1 MSNIRL
7 TQRLIDALKPRKKT
21 FDLRDTELKG
31 FGVRVRSSGI
41 KRYFVQ
47 SQHEGTRTW
56 RIIGN
61 AAGMTLEEARC
72 RARSALASLHNG
84 EEIIAAT
91 NEETRFGVVAEKLF
105 EACERHW
112 KVSTRKA
119 NRFYLKNQILP
130 WFRNMQVAGITE
142 RNVKQWHASLHATPF
157 AADRAAPVL
166 SVLLRQAEVYGY
178 RPEGSN
184 PCVGIRRYR
193 RRGRERFL
201 SPEEMQRLGAVLSR
215 HEPDHPLEAATIR
228 LLLLTGCRRNEILS
242 LKWSDYREGHLYLR
256 DSKTGPRTV
265 WLSSPAR
272 GILDGL
278 PRRGAWI
285 FPARRR
291 RGFFCRTM
299 IQYYWSKVRG
309 EAGLGDVRLHD
320 LRHSYASVAL
330 LNGATVPTIARLL
343 GHNDT
348 ATTLKY
354 THLNHTAVRAAVEA
368 VAPILAGE
376 A

>member
-61 AAGMTLEEARC
+61 ASGMTLEEARC
-72 RARSALASLHNG
+72 HARSALASLHNG

-112 KVSTRKA
+112 KVSTKRV
-119 NRFYLKNQILP
+119 NRSYLKNRILP

-142 RNVKQWHASLHATPF
+142 RDVKQWHASLHATPF
-157 AADRAAPVL
+157 AADRSAPVL

-178 RPEGSN
+178 RPESSN

-215 HEPDHPLEAATIR
+215 HENTRPLEIAMIR
-228 LLLLTGCRRNEILS
+228 LLLLTGCRRNEILT

-291 RGFFCRTM
+291 RGFLDPAM
-299 IQYYWSKVRG
+299 IRYYWQKVRA
-309 EAGLGDVRLHD
+309 EAGLSDVRLHD

-330 LNGATVPTIARLL
+330 LNGATVPTIAKLL

-368 VAPILAGE
+368 VTPILAGE

>member
-1 MSNIRL
+1 MSNTRL
-7 TQRLIDALKPRKKT
+7 TQRQIDALKPRKKT
-21 FDLRDTELKG
+21 FDVRDTELKG

-72 RARSALASLHNG
+72 HARSALASLHNG

-91 NEETRFGVVAEKLF
+91 NEETRFEVVAEKLF
-105 EACERHW
+105 AACERHW

-142 RNVKQWHASLHATPF
+142 RDVKQWHASLHATPF

-166 SVLLRQAEVYGY
+166 SVLMHRAELHGY

-201 SPEEMQRLGAVLSR
+201 SPEEMQRLGAVLNR
-215 HEPDHPLEAATIR
+215 HESDHPLEAATIR
-228 LLLLTGCRRNEILS
+228 LLLLTGCRRNEI
-242 LKWSDYREGHLYLR
+242 RE
-256 DSKTGPRTV
+256 PAM
-265 WLSSPAR
+265 AR
-272 GILDGL
+272 GGRGHPGTCRQQDRSPDGVSQ
-278 PRRGAWI
+278 PECESRHRT
-285 FPARRR
+285 PAPV
-291 RGFFCRTM
+291 GQLMGLSVT
-299 IQYYWSKVRG
+299 QEQG
-309 EAGLGDVRLHD
+309 EAPFRRL
-320 LRHSYASVAL
+320 S
-330 LNGATVPTIARLL
+330 
-343 GHNDT
+343 
-348 ATTLKY
+348 
-354 THLNHTAVRAAVEA
+354 
-368 VAPILAGE
+368 
-376 A
+376 

>member
-7 TQRLIDALKPRKKT
+7 TQRLIYALKPRKKT
-21 FDLRDTELKG
+21 FDVRDTELKG
-31 FGVRVRSSGI
+31 FGVRVRSSGTR
-41 KRYFVQ
+41 RYFVQ
-47 SQHEGTRTW
+47 SQHEEIRTW
-56 RIIGN
+56 RMLGD
-61 AAGMTLEEARC
+61 ASGMSLEEARC
-72 RARSALASLHNG
+72 HARSVLASLHNG

-91 NEETRFGVVAEKLF
+91 NEETRFEVVAEKLF
-105 EACERHW
+105 ESCERHW
-112 KVSTRKA
+112 KVSTRKV
-119 NRFYLKNQILP
+119 NRTYLKNQILP

-142 RNVKQWHASLHATPF
+142 RDVKQWFASLHATPF
-157 AADRAAPVL
+157 AADRAVPVL
-166 SVLLRQAEVYGY
+166 SVLLHRAELHGY
-178 RPEGSN
+178 RPQGSN

-201 SPEEMQRLGAVLSR
+201 SPEEMQRLGTVLDR
-215 HEPDHPLEAATIR
+215 HEPDHPLEVATIR

-278 PRRGAWI
+278 PRRSAWI

-291 RGFFCRTM
+291 RGFFSRTM
-299 IQYYWSKVRG
+299 IQFYWQKVRD
-309 EAGLGDVRLHD
+309 EAGLGDVRMHD

-330 LNGATVPTIARLL
+330 LNGATVPTIAKLL

-354 THLNHTAVRAAVEA
+354 THLNHAAIREAVDA

>member
-1 MSNIRL
+1 MSNTRL
-7 TQRLIDALKPRKKT
+7 AQRQIDALKPRKKT
-21 FDLRDTELKG
+21 FDVRDTELKG

-56 RIIGN
+56 RMLGN
-61 AAGMTLEEARC
+61 ASGMTLEEARC
-72 RARSALASLHNG
+72 HARSVLASLHNG
-84 EEIIAAT
+84 EEIIAVT
-91 NEETRFGVVAEKLF
+91 NEETRFEVVAEKLF

-112 KVSTRKA
+112 KVSTRKV
-119 NRFYLKNQILP
+119 NRNYLKNQVLP
-130 WFRNMQVAGITE
+130 WFRNMQIAEITE
-142 RNVKQWHASLHATPF
+142 RGVKQWHASLHATPF

-215 HEPDHPLEAATIR
+215 HENTRPLEIATIR
-228 LLLLTGCRRNEILS
+228 LLLLTGCRRNEILT
-242 LKWSDYREGHLYLR
+242 LKWPDYREGQLYLR

-272 GILDGL
+272 RILDGL
-278 PRRGAWI
+278 PPRRTWI
-285 FPARRR
+285 FPARRKR
-291 RGFFCRTM
+291 SHFGPDMLDQF
-299 IQYYWSKVRG
+299 WWKVRD
-309 EAGLGDVRLHD
+309 EAGLSDVRLHD

-343 GHNDT
+343 GHNDA

-354 THLNHTAVRAAVEA
+354 THLNHTAVREAVKA

>member
-56 RIIGN
+56 RMLGD
-61 AAGMTLEEARC
+61 AAGITLEEARC
-72 RARSALASLHNG
+72 RARSVLASLHNG
-84 EEIIAAT
+84 EEIIAVT

-119 NRFYLKNQILP
+119 NRNYLKNQILP
-130 WFRNMQVAGITE
+130 WFRNMQVAGIME
-142 RNVKQWHASLHATPF
+142 RDVKHWHASLHATPF

-166 SVLLRQAEVYGY
+166 SVLMHRAELHGY

-201 SPEEMQRLGAVLSR
+201 SPEEMRRLGAVLDR
-215 HEPDHPLEAATIR
+215 HEPDHPLEVATIR

-272 GILDGL
+272 GILDGI

-285 FPARRR
+285 FPVRRNR
-291 RGFFCRTM
+291 SHFGPAMLDPLWR
-299 IQYYWSKVRG
+299 KVRD
-309 EAGLGDVRLHD
+309 EAGLRDVRLHD
-320 LRHSYASVAL
+320 LRHSYASVAI

-354 THLNHTAVRAAVEA
+354 THLNHTAVRAAVKA

>member
-1 MSNIRL
+1 MSNTRL
-7 TQRLIDALKPRKKT
+7 TQRQIDALKPRKKT
-21 FDLRDTELKG
+21 FDVRDTELKG
-31 FGVRVRSSGI
+31 FGVRVRSSRI

-61 AAGMTLEEARC
+61 AAEMTLEEARC
-72 RARSALASLHNG
+72 HARPALASLHNG
-84 EEIIAAT
+84 EEIIAVT
-91 NEETRFGVVAEKLF
+91 NEETRFEVVAEKLF

-112 KVSTRKA
+112 KVSTRKV
-119 NRFYLKNQILP
+119 NRNYLKNQILP
-130 WFRNMQVAGITE
+130 WFRNMQIAGITE
-142 RNVKQWHASLHATPF
+142 RDVKQWHASLHATPF
-157 AADRAAPVL
+157 CADRSAPVL
-166 SVLLRQAEVYGY
+166 SVILRQAEVYGY
-178 RPEGSN
+178 RPESSN

-228 LLLLTGCRRNEILS
+228 LLLLTGCRRNEIFS

-278 PRRGAWI
+278 PRRRTWI
-285 FPARRR
+285 FPARRKR
-291 RGFFCRTM
+291 SHFVPSKLDPF
-299 IQYYWSKVRG
+299 WWKVRG
-309 EAGLGDVRLHD
+309 EAGLSDVRLHD
-320 LRHSYASVAL
+320 LRHSYASVAI

-354 THLNHTAVRAAVEA
+354 THLNHTAVRAAVET

>member
-1 MSNIRL
+1 MSNTRL
-7 TQRLIDALKPRKKT
+7 TQRQINALKPRKKT
-21 FDLRDTELKG
+21 FDVRDTELKG

-41 KRYFVQ
+41 KRYFIQ
-47 SQHEGTRTW
+47 SQQQEIRTW
-56 RIIGN
+56 RIIGD
-61 AAGMTLEEARC
+61 ASGMSLEEARC
-72 RARSALASLHNG
+72 HARSVLASLYNG
-84 EEIIAAT
+84 EEIIAVT

-112 KVSTRKA
+112 KAGTRRV
-119 NRFYLKNQILP
+119 NRIYLKNQILP

-142 RNVKQWHASLHATPF
+142 RDVKQWHASLHVTPF
-157 AADRAAPVL
+157 AADRSAPVL
-166 SVLLRQAEVYGY
+166 SVILRQAEVYGY

-184 PCVGIRRYR
+184 PCVGIKRYR

-201 SPEEMQRLGAVLSR
+201 SPEEMQKLGAVLSR
-215 HEPDHPLEAATIR
+215 HENTRSLEIATIR
-228 LLLLTGCRRNEILS
+228 LLLLTGCRRNEILT
-242 LKWSDYREGHLYLR
+242 LKWPDYREGHLYLR

-291 RGFFCRTM
+291 RGFLNPEM
-299 IQYYWSKVRG
+299 IRYYWQKVRD
-309 EAGLGDVRLHD
+309 EAGLSDVRLHD
-320 LRHSYASVAL
+320 LRHSYASVAI

-354 THLNHTAVRAAVEA
+354 THLNHTAVRAAVET

>member
-1 MSNIRL
+1 MSNTRL
-7 TQRLIDALKPRKKT
+7 TQRQIDALKPRKKT

-61 AAGMTLEEARC
+61 AAAMTLEEARC
-72 RARSALASLHNG
+72 HARPVLASLHDG

-91 NEETRFGVVAEKLF
+91 DEETRFEVVAEKLF
-105 EACERHW
+105 EVCERHW
-112 KVSTRKA
+112 KAGTRKV
-119 NRFYLKNQILP
+119 NRYYLKNQLLP
-130 WFRNMQVAGITE
+130 WFQNMQIAGITE
-142 RNVKQWHASLHATPF
+142 RDVKQWHASLHATPF

-166 SVLLRQAEVYGY
+166 SVILRQAEVYGY

-215 HEPDHPLEAATIR
+215 HENTRPLEIATIR
-228 LLLLTGCRRNEILS
+228 LLLLTGCRRNEILT
-242 LKWSDYREGHLYLR
+242 LKWPDYREGHLYLR

-285 FPARRR
+285 FPARRKR
-291 RGFFCRTM
+291 SHFGPTM
-299 IQYYWSKVRG
+299 LDPFWWKVRG
-309 EAGLGDVRLHD
+309 EAGLSDVRLHD
-320 LRHSYASVAL
+320 LRHSYASVAI

-354 THLNHTAVRAAVEA
+354 THLNHTAVRAAVETI
-368 VAPILAGE
+368 APILAGE

>member
-1 MSNIRL
+1 MSNTRL

-72 RARSALASLHNG
+72 HARSVLASLHNG
-84 EEIIAAT
+84 EEIIAVT

-112 KVSTRKA
+112 KAGTRKV
-119 NRFYLKNQILP
+119 NRYYLKNQVLP
-130 WFRNMQVAGITE
+130 WFQNMQIAEITK
-142 RNVKQWHASLHATPF
+142 RNVRQWHASLHATPV
-157 AADRAAPVL
+157 AADRSAPVL
-166 SVLLRQAEVYGY
+166 SVLLKQAEVYGY

-193 RRGRERFL
+193 RSGRERFL

-215 HEPDHPLEAATIR
+215 YENTRPLEIAAIR
-228 LLLLTGCRRNEILS
+228 LLLLTGCRSNEILS

-291 RGFFCRTM
+291 RGFLDRTV
-299 IQYYWSKVRG
+299 IQDYWQKVRD

-354 THLNHTAVRAAVEA
+354 THLNHAAIREAVKA

>member
-1 MSNIRL
+1 MSNTRL
-7 TQRLIDALKPRKKT
+7 TQRQIDALKPRKKT

-61 AAGMTLEEARC
+61 AAEMTLEEARC
-72 RARSALASLHNG
+72 RARPVLASLHNG
-84 EEIIAAT
+84 EEIIAVT
-91 NEETRFGVVAEKLF
+91 DEETRFEVVAEKLF
-105 EACERHW
+105 EVCERHW
-112 KVSTRKA
+112 KAGTRKV
-119 NRFYLKNQILP
+119 NRYYLKNQLLP
-130 WFRNMQVAGITE
+130 WFQNMQIAGITE
-142 RNVKQWHASLHATPF
+142 RDVKQWHASLHATPF

-166 SVLLRQAEVYGY
+166 SVILRQAEVYGY

-215 HEPDHPLEAATIR
+215 HENTRPLEIATIR
-228 LLLLTGCRRNEILS
+228 LLLLTGCRRNEILT
-242 LKWSDYREGHLYLR
+242 LKWPDYREGRLYLR

-285 FPARRR
+285 FPARRKR
-291 RGFFCRTM
+291 SHFSPTM
-299 IQYYWSKVRG
+299 LDPFWWKVRG
-309 EAGLGDVRLHD
+309 EAGLSDVRLHD

-330 LNGATVPTIARLL
+330 LNGATVPTIARLV

-354 THLNHTAVRAAVEA
+354 THLNHTAVRAAVET

>member
-1 MSNIRL
+1 MSNTRL
-7 TQRLIDALKPRKKT
+7 TQRQIDALKPRRKT
-21 FDLRDTELKG
+21 FDVRDTELKG

-47 SQHEGTRTW
+47 SQQQGTRTW

-61 AAGMTLEEARC
+61 AAAMTLEEARC

-84 EEIIAAT
+84 EEIIAVT
-91 NEETRFGVVAEKLF
+91 NEETRFEVVAEKLF

-112 KVSTRKA
+112 KVSTRKV
-119 NRFYLKNQILP
+119 NRNYLKNQILP
-130 WFRNMQVAGITE
+130 WFRNMQIAGITE
-142 RNVKQWHASLHATPF
+142 RDVKQWHASLHATPF
-157 AADRAAPVL
+157 CADRSAPVL

-228 LLLLTGCRRNEILS
+228 LLLLTGCRRNEIFS

-278 PRRGAWI
+278 PRRRTWI
-285 FPARRR
+285 FPARRKR
-291 RGFFCRTM
+291 SHFVPSKLDPF
-299 IQYYWSKVRG
+299 WWKVRD
-309 EAGLGDVRLHD
+309 EAGLSDVRLHD
-320 LRHSYASVAL
+320 LRHSYASVAI
-330 LNGATVPTIARLL
+330 LNGATIPTIARLL

-354 THLNHTAVRAAVEA
+354 THLNHTAVRAAVET

>member
-7 TQRLIDALKPRKKT
+7 TQRQIDALKPRKKT
-21 FDLRDTELKG
+21 FDVRDTELRG

-47 SQHEGTRTW
+47 SQHEGNRTW

-72 RARSALASLHNG
+72 HARSALASLHNG
-84 EEIIAAT
+84 EEIIATT
-91 NEETRFGVVAEKLF
+91 NEETRFEMVAEKLF

-112 KVSTRKA
+112 KAGTRKA
-119 NRFYLKNQILP
+119 NRYYLKNQILP

-142 RNVKQWHASLHATPF
+142 RDVKQWHASLHATPF
-157 AADRAAPVL
+157 SADRAAPVL

-215 HEPDHPLEAATIR
+215 HEPDHPLEIATIR

-291 RGFFCRTM
+291 QGFLDRTV
-299 IQYYWSKVRG
+299 IQNYWQKVRD

-330 LNGATVPTIARLL
+330 MNGATVPTIARLL

-354 THLNHTAVRAAVEA
+354 THLNHTAVRAAVET

>member
-1 MSNIRL
+1 MSNTRI
-7 TQRLIDALKPRKKT
+7 TQRQIDALKPRKTT
-21 FDLRDTELKG
+21 FDVRDTELKG
-31 FGVRVRSSGI
+31 FGVRVRNSGI

-61 AAGMTLEEARC
+61 AADMTLEEARR

-84 EEIIAAT
+84 EEIIAVT

-112 KVSTRKA
+112 KAGTRKA
-119 NRFYLKNQILP
+119 NRCYLKNQILP

-142 RNVKQWHASLHATPF
+142 RDVKQWHASLHATPF
-157 AADRAAPVL
+157 CADRSAPVL
-166 SVLLRQAEVYGY
+166 SVILRQAEVYGY

-228 LLLLTGCRRNEILS
+228 LLLLTGCRRNEIFS
-242 LKWSDYREGHLYLR
+242 LKWSDYREGRLYLR

-285 FPARRR
+285 FPARRKR
-291 RGFFCRTM
+291 SFFCQKM
-299 IQYYWSKVRG
+299 IQYYWYKVRG

-320 LRHSYASVAL
+320 LRHSYASVAI

-354 THLNHTAVRAAVEA
+354 THLNHTAVRAAVET

>member
-31 FGVRVRSSGI
+31 FGVRVRCSGI

-47 SQHEGTRTW
+47 SQHEEIRTW
-56 RIIGN
+56 RMLGD
-61 AAGMTLEEARC
+61 ASGMTLEEARC
-72 RARSALASLHNG
+72 RARSVLASLHNG

-112 KVSTRKA
+112 KVSTRKV
-119 NRFYLKNQILP
+119 NRNYLKNQILP

-142 RNVKQWHASLHATPF
+142 RDVKQWHASLHATPF

-215 HEPDHPLEAATIR
+215 HEPDHPLEIATIR

-285 FPARRR
+285 FPARRKQ
-291 RGFFCRTM
+291 GFLDRTV
-299 IQYYWSKVRG
+299 IQDYWQKVRD

-320 LRHSYASVAL
+320 LRHSYASVAI

-368 VAPILAGE
+368 VTPILAGE

>member
-7 TQRLIDALKPRKKT
+7 TQRQIDALKPRKKT
-21 FDLRDTELKG
+21 FDVRDTELKG
-31 FGVRVRSSGI
+31 FGVRVRCSGI

-47 SQHEGTRTW
+47 SQHEEIRTW
-56 RIIGN
+56 RMLGD
-61 AAGMTLEEARC
+61 ASGMTLEEARC
-72 RARSALASLHNG
+72 HARSALASLYNG
-84 EEIIAAT
+84 EEIIAVT
-91 NEETRFGVVAEKLF
+91 NEETRFEVVAEKLF

-119 NRFYLKNQILP
+119 NRNYLKNQILP
-130 WFRNMQVAGITE
+130 WFRDMQIAEITK
-142 RNVKQWHASLHATPF
+142 RDVRQWHASLHATPF
-157 AADRAAPVL
+157 AADRSAPVL

-228 LLLLTGCRRNEILS
+228 LLLLTGCRRNEILT
-242 LKWSDYREGHLYLR
+242 LKWSDYREGHLYLH

-278 PRRGAWI
+278 PRRGAWV

-291 RGFFCRTM
+291 RGFLDRTV
-299 IQYYWSKVRG
+299 IQDYWQKVRD

-354 THLNHTAVRAAVEA
+354 THLNHTAVREA
-368 VAPILAGE
+368 VKTVAPTLAGE

>member
-1 MSNIRL
+1 MSNTRL
-7 TQRLIDALKPRKKT
+7 TQRQIDALNPRKKT
-21 FDLRDTELKG
+21 FDVRDSELKG

-47 SQHEGTRTW
+47 SQHEGARTW

-61 AAGMTLEEARC
+61 PAEMTLEEAC
-72 RARSALASLHNG
+72 CHARSVLASLYNG
-84 EEIIAAT
+84 EEIIAVT
-91 NEETRFGVVAEKLF
+91 NEETRFEVVAEKLF

-112 KVSTRKA
+112 KAGTRKV
-119 NRFYLKNQILP
+119 NRNYLKNQVLP
-130 WFRNMQVAGITE
+130 WFRNMQIAGITE
-142 RNVKQWHASLHATPF
+142 RDVKQWHASLHATPF

-201 SPEEMQRLGAVLSR
+201 SPEEMQRLGDVLDR
-215 HEPDHPLEAATIR
+215 HEPNHPLEAATIR
-228 LLLLTGCRRNEILS
+228 LLLLTGCRCNEILS

-285 FPARRR
+285 FPVRRR
-291 RGFFCRTM
+291 KGFFCRTR

-320 LRHSYASVAL
+320 LRHSYASVAI

-354 THLNHTAVRAAVEA
+354 THLNHTAVRSAVET

-376 A
+376 V

>member
-7 TQRLIDALKPRKKT
+7 TQRLIDALKSRKTT

-61 AAGMTLEEARC
+61 ASGMTLEEARC
-72 RARSALASLHNG
+72 HARSALASLHNG

-112 KVSTRKA
+112 KVSTKRV
-119 NRFYLKNQILP
+119 NRSYLKNRILP
-130 WFRNMQVAGITE
+130 WFQNMQVAGITE
-142 RNVKQWHASLHATPF
+142 RDVKQWHASLHATPF
-157 AADRAAPVL
+157 AADRSAPVL

-215 HEPDHPLEAATIR
+215 HENTRPLEIAMIR
-228 LLLLTGCRRNEILS
+228 LLLLTGCRRNEILT

-291 RGFFCRTM
+291 RGFLDPAM
-299 IQYYWSKVRG
+299 IRYYWQKVRD

-354 THLNHTAVRAAVEA
+354 THLNHTAVREAVKA

-376 A
+376 S

>member
-7 TQRLIDALKPRKKT
+7 TQRQIDALKPRKKT
-21 FDLRDTELKG
+21 FDVRDTELKG
-31 FGVRVRSSGI
+31 FGVRIRCSGI

-72 RARSALASLHNG
+72 HARSALASLHNG

-91 NEETRFGVVAEKLF
+91 NEETRFEVVAEKLF

-142 RNVKQWHASLHATPF
+142 RDVKQWHASLHATPF
-157 AADRAAPVL
+157 AADRSAPVL
-166 SVLLRQAEVYGY
+166 SVILRQAEVYGY

-228 LLLLTGCRRNEILS
+228 LLLLTGCRRNEILT

-299 IQYYWSKVRG
+299 IQYYWQKVRD
-309 EAGLGDVRLHD
+309 EAGLSDVRLHD

-354 THLNHTAVRAAVEA
+354 THLNHTAVRVAVVT

>member
-7 TQRLIDALKPRKKT
+7 TQRQIDALKPRKKT
-21 FDLRDTELKG
+21 FDVRDTELKG
-31 FGVRVRSSGI
+31 FGVRIRCSGI

-47 SQHEGTRTW
+47 SQHEEIRTW
-56 RIIGN
+56 RMLGD
-61 AAGMTLEEARC
+61 ASGMSLEEARC
-72 RARSALASLHNG
+72 RARSILASLHNG

-119 NRFYLKNQILP
+119 NRYYLNNQILP

-142 RNVKQWHASLHATPF
+142 RDVKQWFASLHATPF

-166 SVLLRQAEVYGY
+166 SVLLHRPELHGY

-193 RRGRERFL
+193 RCGRERFL
-201 SPEEMQRLGAVLSR
+201 SPEEMRRLGAVLDR
-215 HEPDHPLEAATIR
+215 HEPDHPLEVATIR

-256 DSKTGPRTV
+256 DSKTGPRTI

-278 PRRGAWI
+278 PRRRTWI

-291 RGFFCRTM
+291 RGFFSPAM
-299 IQYYWSKVRG
+299 LDELWWKVRD
-309 EAGLGDVRLHD
+309 EAGLSDVRLHD

-330 LNGATVPTIARLL
+330 LNGATVPMIAKLL

>member
-7 TQRLIDALKPRKKT
+7 TQRQIDALNPRKKT

-47 SQHEGTRTW
+47 NQHEGTRTW

-61 AAGMTLEEARC
+61 AADMNLEEARC
-72 RARSALASLHNG
+72 QARSVLASLHNG
-84 EEIIAAT
+84 EEIIAVT
-91 NEETRFGVVAEKLF
+91 NEETRFEVVAKKLF

-112 KVSTRKA
+112 KAGTRKV
-119 NRFYLKNQILP
+119 NRCYLKNQILP
-130 WFRNMQVAGITE
+130 WFGNMQVAGITE
-142 RNVKQWHASLHATPF
+142 RDVKQWHASLHATPF

-178 RPEGSN
+178 RPEESN

-215 HEPDHPLEAATIR
+215 HEPDHPLEIAAIR
-228 LLLLTGCRRNEILS
+228 LLLLTGCRCNEILT

-278 PRRGAWI
+278 PQRRAWI
-285 FPARRR
+285 FPIRRR
-291 RGFFCRTM
+291 KGFFCRTM
-299 IQYYWSKVRG
+299 FQYYWSKVRE

-320 LRHSYASVAL
+320 LRHSYASVAI

-343 GHNDT
+343 GHNGT

-354 THLNHTAVRAAVEA
+354 THLNHAAIREAVKA

>member
-1 MSNIRL
+1 MSNTRL
-7 TQRLIDALKPRKKT
+7 TQRQVDALKPRKKT

-41 KRYFVQ
+41 KRYFIQ
-47 SQHEGTRTW
+47 SQQQEIRTW
-56 RIIGN
+56 RIIGD
-61 AAGMTLEEARC
+61 ASGMSLEEARC
-72 RARSALASLHNG
+72 HARSALASLHNG
-84 EEIIAAT
+84 EEIIAVT
-91 NEETRFGVVAEKLF
+91 NEETRFEVVAEKLF

-119 NRFYLKNQILP
+119 NRYYHKNQILP

-142 RNVKQWHASLHATPF
+142 RDVKQWHASLHATPF
-157 AADRAAPVL
+157 AADRSAPVL

-215 HEPDHPLEAATIR
+215 YENTRPLEIATIR
-228 LLLLTGCRRNEILS
+228 LLLLTGCRCNEILS

-265 WLSSPAR
+265 WLSSPVR

-291 RGFFCRTM
+291 RGFFCLTK
-299 IQYYWSKVRG
+299 IQRYWQKVRD

-354 THLNHTAVRAAVEA
+354 THLNHTAVRAAVE
-368 VAPILAGE
+368 VVTPILSGE

>member
-7 TQRLIDALKPRKKT
+7 TQRQIDALKPRKKT
-21 FDLRDTELKG
+21 FDVRDTELKG
-31 FGVRVRSSGI
+31 FGVRVRNSGV

-56 RIIGN
+56 RIIGD
-61 AAGMTLEEARC
+61 ASAMTLEEARC
-72 RARSALASLHNG
+72 LARSALASLHNG
-84 EEIIAAT
+84 EEIIAVT

-119 NRFYLKNQILP
+119 NRYYLKNQILP

-142 RNVKQWHASLHATPF
+142 RDVKQWHASLHATPF
-157 AADRAAPVL
+157 CADRSAPVL
-166 SVLLRQAEVYGY
+166 SVILRQAEVYGY

-215 HEPDHPLEAATIR
+215 HENTRPLEVVAIR

-265 WLSSPAR
+265 WLSSPAC
-272 GILDGL
+272 GILEGL

-285 FPARRR
+285 LPARRKR
-291 RGFFCRTM
+291 SHFGPGMLDPF
-299 IQYYWSKVRG
+299 WWKVRD
-309 EAGLGDVRLHD
+309 EAGLSDVRLHD
-320 LRHSYASVAL
+320 LRHSYASVAI

-354 THLNHTAVRAAVEA
+354 THLNHTAVRAAVET

-376 A
+376 V

>member
-1 MSNIRL
+1 MSNTRL
-7 TQRLIDALKPRKKT
+7 TQRQIDALKPRKKT
-21 FDLRDTELKG
+21 FDVRDTELKG

-47 SQHEGTRTW
+47 SQHEEIRTW
-56 RIIGN
+56 RMLGD
-61 AAGMTLEEARC
+61 ASGMTLEEARC
-72 RARSALASLHNG
+72 RARSVLASLYNG
-84 EEIIAAT
+84 EEIIAVT
-91 NEETRFGVVAEKLF
+91 KEETRFGVVAEKLF

-112 KVSTRKA
+112 KVSTRKV
-119 NRFYLKNQILP
+119 NRNYLKKQILP
-130 WFRNMQVAGITE
+130 WFRNMQVAEITE

-157 AADRAAPVL
+157 CADRAAPVL

-215 HEPDHPLEAATIR
+215 HEPDHPLEAAAIR

-299 IQYYWSKVRG
+299 IQYYWQKVRD

-354 THLNHTAVRAAVEA
+354 THLNHTAVRAAVET

>member
-1 MSNIRL
+1 MSNTRL

-61 AAGMTLEEARC
+61 AAAMTLEEARC
-72 RARSALASLHNG
+72 RARSVLASLHNG

-142 RNVKQWHASLHATPF
+142 RDVKQWHASLHATPF

-166 SVLLRQAEVYGY
+166 SVILRQAEVYGY

-228 LLLLTGCRRNEILS
+228 LLLLTGCRRNEILT

-330 LNGATVPTIARLL
+330 LNGATVPTIAKLL

-354 THLNHTAVRAAVEA
+354 THLNQTAVRAAVET

>member
-31 FGVRVRSSGI
+31 FGVRVRCSGI

-47 SQHEGTRTW
+47 SQHEEIRTW
-56 RIIGN
+56 RMLGD
-61 AAGMTLEEARC
+61 ASGMSLEEARC
-72 RARSALASLHNG
+72 RARSVLASLHNG
-84 EEIIAAT
+84 EEIIVVT
-91 NEETRFGVVAEKLF
+91 NEETRFEVVAEKLF

-112 KVSTRKA
+112 KVSTRKV
-119 NRFYLKNQILP
+119 NRNYLKNQVLP
-130 WFRNMQVAGITE
+130 WFRNMQIAEITE
-142 RNVKQWHASLHATPF
+142 RDVKQWHASLHATPF
-157 AADRAAPVL
+157 CADRAAPVL

-215 HEPDHPLEAATIR
+215 YENTRPLEIATIR

-291 RGFFCRTM
+291 QGFLDRTV
-299 IQYYWSKVRG
+299 IQNYWQKVRD

-330 LNGATVPTIARLL
+330 MNGATVPTIARLL

-368 VAPILAGE
+368 VTPILAGE

>member
-1 MSNIRL
+1 MSNTRL
-7 TQRLIDALKPRKKT
+7 TQRQIDALKPRKKT
-21 FDLRDTELKG
+21 FDVRDTELKG

-72 RARSALASLHNG
+72 HARSVLASLYNG
-84 EEIIAAT
+84 EEIIAVT

-112 KVSTRKA
+112 KAGTRRV
-119 NRFYLKNQILP
+119 NRIYLKNQILP

-142 RNVKQWHASLHATPF
+142 RDVKQWHASLHATPF

-178 RPEGSN
+178 RPEESN

-215 HEPDHPLEAATIR
+215 HEPDHPLEIAAIR
-228 LLLLTGCRRNEILS
+228 LLLLTGCRCNEILT

-285 FPARRR
+285 FPARLK
-291 RGFFCRTM
+291 RGFFCQNM

-309 EAGLGDVRLHD
+309 EARLGDVRLHD
-320 LRHSYASVAL
+320 LRHSYASVAI

-354 THLNHTAVRAAVEA
+354 THLNQTAVRAAVEA
-368 VAPILAGE
+368 VTPILAGE

>member
-1 MSNIRL
+1 MSNTRL
-7 TQRLIDALKPRKKT
+7 TQRQIDALKPRKNT
-21 FDLRDTELKG
+21 FDVRDTKLKG

-47 SQHEGTRTW
+47 SQHEGARTW
-56 RIIGN
+56 RIIGD
-61 AAGMTLEEARC
+61 AAEMTLEEARC
-72 RARSALASLHNG
+72 HVRSALASLHNG
-84 EEIIAAT
+84 EEIIAVT
-91 NEETRFGVVAEKLF
+91 NEETRFEVVAEKLF

-112 KVSTRKA
+112 KAGTRKV
-119 NRFYLKNQILP
+119 NRSYLKNQILP

-157 AADRAAPVL
+157 AADRSAPVL

-193 RRGRERFL
+193 RCGRERFL
-201 SPEEMQRLGAVLSR
+201 SPEEMQWLGAVLSR

-228 LLLLTGCRRNEILS
+228 LLLLTGCRCNEILS

-265 WLSSPAR
+265 WLSSPAH

-278 PRRGAWI
+278 PRRRTWI
-285 FPARRR
+285 FPARRKR
-291 RGFFCRTM
+291 SHFSPAMLDPF
-299 IQYYWSKVRG
+299 WHKVRG

-320 LRHSYASVAL
+320 LRHSYASVAI

-354 THLNHTAVRAAVEA
+354 THLNHTAVRAAVET